1 MYAREDHLAHWQE
14 DRARGGKSAYEVAA
28 SKAAGL
34 AGLDLSGEQE
44 ETAGSAMHYGIGMGS
59 TALYAAVRRHIPAP
73 AVVQGLGFGAALWL
87 IADEGANPSWDPR
100 PVPERSRGR
109 RTPGAWPPIWCSAW
123 WLRGCCRWPTGCST
137 PDDHASRRRMGLDA
151 KCDRGGGTCTRIP
164 PALYLRLAGNSAASH
179 DWPQQPSSGSSV
191 IACQRAPATGSS
203 VRGSGPGSAYAAAT
217 PEEQRRASALG
228 STLGRRSQTVFGACA
243 LRSAIPTHS

>member
-1 MYAREDHLAHWQE
+1 MTSVDQ
-14 DRARGGKSAYEVAA
+14 DR
-28 SKAAGL
+28 
-34 AGLDLSGEQE
+34 
-44 ETAGSAMHYGIGMGS
+44 
-59 TALYAAVRRHIPAP
+59 
-73 AVVQGLGFGAALWL
+73 
-87 IADEGANPSWDPR
+87 
-100 PVPERSRGR
+100 
-109 RTPGAWPPIWCSAW
+109 
-123 WLRGCCRWPTGCST
+123 
-137 PDDHASRRRMGLDA
+137 
-151 KCDRGGGTCTRIP
+151 RGGGTCTRIP

-243 LRSAIPTHS
+243 LRSAMPELLRPTTPTRATRLARFVGQGEAPTEK